1 MHEVCA
7 KHRNH
12 AENYREPKTTL
23 RASKNNSEWAI
34 NSMGQ
39 LSIANQTRFD
49 TKNNSEGAINSMWQL
64 SIANQIRF
72 DTKIR
77 VWLYPWNDHSVDQVY
92 TYLQC

>member
-1 MHEVCA
+1 
-7 KHRNH
+7 
-12 AENYREPKTTL
+12 
-23 RASKNNSEWAI
+23 
-34 NSMGQ
+34 MGQ

-77 VWLYPWNDHSVDQVY
+77 V
-92 TYLQC
+92 